1 MKLWNWMGGR
11 RNTMAWAAFIIS
23 DVCLF
28 VKMNGQPIALFIPWA
43 GFVGTLLG
51 IITAGIV
58 TEEKF
63 DKNKAIEI
71 AKISGATDVAK
82 AEGVAAV
89 NKIEA
94 EK

>member
-1 MKLWNWMGGR
+1 MKIWNLMGGR
-11 RNTMAWAAFIIS
+11 RNTMAWGAFTIAS
-23 DVCLF
+23 VCLF
-28 VKMNGQPIALFIPWA
+28 VKMNGQPIAVFSAWA
-43 GFVGTLLG
+43 AFALAILG
-51 IITAGIV
+51 IVTAGIV

-63 DKNKAIEI
+63 DKNKAVEI

-82 AEGVAAV
+82 AEGIAAV